1 LVKREIRGG
10 ADARREA
17 EGNHIM
23 AQPVVH
29 FEIHGKDGKKLQD
42 FYGKL
47 FDWNVDSNN
56 PMSYGMVAAGEG
68 GIGGGITQSEAPMVT
83 FYINVPDVGA
93 ALKKAESLG
102 AKTVMP
108 PMAVPGGP
116 EIAQFS
122 DPEGNV
128 IGLSKM

>member
-1 LVKREIRGG
+1 M
-10 ADARREA
+10 
-17 EGNHIM
+17 N
-23 AQPVVH
+23 
-29 FEIHGKDGKKLQD
+29 
-42 FYGKL
+42 
-47 FDWNVDSNN
+47 
-56 PMSYGMVAAGEG
+56 YGMVAASDG
-68 GIGGGITQSEAPMVT
+68 GIGGGVAASQDGKPAVT
-83 FYINVPDVGA
+83 FYVNVPDLAA

-102 AKTVMP
+102 GKTVMP

>member
-1 LVKREIRGG
+1 MG
-10 ADARREA
+10 
-17 EGNHIM
+17 
-23 AQPVVH
+23 QPVVH
-29 FEIHGKDGKKLQD
+29 FEVHGKDGKKLQE

-47 FDWNVDSNN
+47 FDWNVDTNN
-56 PMSYGMVAAGEG
+56 PMAYGMVAGSDG
-68 GIGGGITQSEAPMVT
+68 GIGGGITESPAAPMVT
-83 FYINVPDVGA
+83 FYVNVPDIAA

-102 AKTVMP
+102 GKTVMP

-116 EIAQFS
+116 EIAQFA

>member
-1 LVKREIRGG
+1 
-10 ADARREA
+10 
-17 EGNHIM
+17 M

-47 FDWNVDSNN
+47 FDWNVDTNN
-56 PMSYGMVAAGEG
+56 PMNYGMVAAGDG

-83 FYINVPDVGA
+83 FYINVPDVAA

-108 PMAVPGGP
+108 PMEVPRGP
-116 EIAQFS
+116 MIAEFS
-122 DPEGNV
+122 DRERSGV
-128 IGLSKM
+128 RLC

>member
-1 LVKREIRGG
+1 
-10 ADARREA
+10 
-17 EGNHIM
+17 M

-29 FEIHGKDGKKLQD
+29 FEVLGKDGKKSQE
-42 FYGKL
+42 FYSKL
-47 FDWNVDSNN
+47 FDWNVDASN
-56 PMSYGMVAAGEG
+56 PMQYGMVAAGDG
-68 GIGGGITQSEAPMVT
+68 GIGGGIAAAQPGGSPMVT
-83 FYINVPDVGA
+83 FYVNVSDLAA

-102 AKTVMP
+102 GKTVMP

-122 DPEGNV
+122 DPDGNV

>member
-1 LVKREIRGG
+1 
-10 ADARREA
+10 
-17 EGNHIM
+17 M

-29 FEIHGKDGKKLQD
+29 FEVLGKDGKKLQE

-47 FDWNVDSNN
+47 FDWNVDASN
-56 PMSYGMVAAGEG
+56 PMAYGMVAGSDG
-68 GIGGGITQSEAPMVT
+68 GIGGGIAQAQDSQPRVT
-83 FYINVPDVGA
+83 FYVNVPDLAA

-102 AKTVMP
+102 GKTVMP

>member
-1 LVKREIRGG
+1 
-10 ADARREA
+10 
-17 EGNHIM
+17 M

-29 FEIHGKDGKKLQD
+29 FEVIGKDGKKLQE

-47 FDWNVDSNN
+47 FDWNVDASN
-56 PMSYGMVAAGEG
+56 PMAYGMVAGSDG
-68 GIGGGITQSEAPMVT
+68 GIGGGIAGAQDGGSPMVT
-83 FYINVPDVGA
+83 FYVNVPDIAA

-102 AKTVMP
+102 GKTVMP

-128 IGLSKM
+128 IGLTKM

>member
-1 LVKREIRGG
+1 
-10 ADARREA
+10 
-17 EGNHIM
+17 M

-29 FEIHGKDGKKLQD
+29 FEVHGKDGKKLQD
-42 FYGKL
+42 FYSKL
-47 FDWNVDSNN
+47 FGWSVDANN
-56 PMSYGMVAAGEG
+56 PMNYGLVAAAEG
-68 GIGGGITQSEAPMVT
+68 GIGGGITQSDAPMVT
-83 FYINVPDVGA
+83 FYVNVPDVAA
-93 ALKKAESLG
+93 ALKTAEALG

-108 PMAVPGGP
+108 PTAVPGGP

>member
-1 LVKREIRGG
+1 MG
-10 ADARREA
+10 
-17 EGNHIM
+17 
-23 AQPVVH
+23 QPVVH
-29 FEIHGKDGKKLQD
+29 FEVHGKDGKKLQE

-47 FDWNVDSNN
+47 FDWNVDTNN
-56 PMSYGMVAAGEG
+56 PMAYGMVAGSDG
-68 GIGGGITQSEAPMVT
+68 GIGGGITESPAAPMVT
-83 FYINVPDVGA
+83 FYVNVPDIAA

-102 AKTVMP
+102 GKTVMP